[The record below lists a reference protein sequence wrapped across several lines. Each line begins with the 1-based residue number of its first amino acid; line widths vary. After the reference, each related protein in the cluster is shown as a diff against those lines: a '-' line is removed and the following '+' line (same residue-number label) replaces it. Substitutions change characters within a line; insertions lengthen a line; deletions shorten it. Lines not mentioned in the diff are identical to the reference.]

1 MIRPLLA
8 LAALFAIAG
17 SAHPADEKL
26 PGPKI
31 EWPEVKGLE
40 REKPNVFKD
49 EALGYSVAYLGDGNV
64 ITVFVYNLGLK
75 SIPNGPDSDTLKAE
89 MYESVLALEGNKT
102 GPKPRYKSL
111 SPLGE
116 KVVPFGT
123 SKNAPQIRRKRYEVE
138 IIGEGAA
145 ITELY
150 ITGYKDYFIKIRAT
164 YPADSKE
171 KGEKLVETLLDGIGK
186 GLK

>member
-8 LAALFAIAG
+8 VAALLALVG
-17 SAHPADEKL
+17 SARPADDEL

-31 EWPEVKGLE
+31 EWPEVKGLD
-40 REKPNVFKD
+40 RQKPNMFKD
-49 EALGYSVAYLGDGNV
+49 AALGYSVAYLGEGTV

-75 SIPNGPDSDTLKAE
+75 KIPNGPDSETVKAE
-89 MYESVLALEGNKT
+89 MYESLLALEANKAN
-102 GPKPRYKSL
+102 GRYKNL
-111 SPLGE
+111 SPVSE
-116 KVVPFGT
+116 KVIPFGS
-123 SKNAPQIRRKRYEVE
+123 SKTAPQIRRKRYEAD
-138 IIGEGAA
+138 IAKEGPA

-164 YPADSKE
+164 YPADAKE
-171 KGEKLVETLLDGIGK
+171 KGEKLVDTLLDGLGK